1 MKTKI
6 LFKISLKTE
15 QLGVMAELD
24 AILSDTG
31 QIQLK
36 MVPGSMMMKFCYFVK
51 IYMSRANKDA
61 LSVVIE

>member
-15 QLGVMAELD
+15 QLGEMAEAE
-24 AILSDTG
+24 AILSDTA

-36 MVPGSMMMKFCYFVK
+36 MVTGSMMMKFCYFVK
-51 IYMSRANKDA
+51 VYMSRANKNG
-61 LSVVIE
+61 LLCSN

>member
-15 QLGVMAELD
+15 QSGEMAESE
-24 AILSDTG
+24 AILYDTG

-36 MVPGSMMMKFCYFVK
+36 MVAGSMMMKFCYFVK
-51 IYMSRANKDA
+51 IYMSRANKDV
-61 LSVVIE
+61 LLCSN